1 MTTIEQD
8 IFGEYEFKIIAGIAV
23 LWMIWHH
30 LFTYPFY
37 ILPEIHYGSYFGSL
51 SDKIIWQTSRIGNIC
66 VYIFAFSSGYSLY
79 KNQHNNTFRVRI
91 KRLFKFLRILW
102 LLCFMVWVTSL
113 LFGYGLPGIKD
124 MTLSLFGIGNAGG
137 FPTIGFSWYAAYY
150 TFFVLVSPII
160 CNSLR
165 GGALRDTLIISL
177 ICCILFSYQ
186 YISGDN
192 IYWFPL
198 MSSVI
203 GYLAAKNSWLNRLY
217 IRLNWISTIYIFML
231 LFVVLT
237 FQWGLCQAID
247 HGLGKQLLVLI
258 SMAEGIVAL
267 FFVLFT
273 VVLIKSIRLSRV
285 YAILLFIG
293 ELSTYLWFI
302 HSIPFSAFQQLQ
314 SIVYYVTEPL
324 IIFILFVCM
333 MIPVALLIKK
343 IISLVDSYHS
353 KPQVKLQ

>member
-1 MTTIEQD
+1 M
-8 IFGEYEFKIIAGIAV
+8 
-23 LWMIWHH
+23 
-30 LFTYPFY
+30 
-37 ILPEIHYGSYFGSL
+37 
-51 SDKIIWQTSRIGNIC
+51 
-66 VYIFAFSSGYSLY
+66 
-79 KNQHNNTFRVRI
+79 
-91 KRLFKFLRILW
+91 
-102 LLCFMVWVTSL
+102 
-113 LFGYGLPGIKD
+113 
-124 MTLSLFGIGNAGG
+124 
-137 FPTIGFSWYAAYY
+137 
-150 TFFVLVSPII
+150 
-160 CNSLR
+160 
-165 GGALRDTLIISL
+165 
-177 ICCILFSYQ
+177 FSYQ

-314 SIVYYVTEPL
+314 SHCLLCYRAIDYFYLVRVYDDTCRS
-324 IIFILFVCM
+324 IN
-333 MIPVALLIKK
+333 KK
-343 IISLVDSYHS
+343 NN
-353 KPQVKLQ
+353 

>member
-1 MTTIEQD
+1 M
-8 IFGEYEFKIIAGIAV
+8 
-23 LWMIWHH
+23 
-30 LFTYPFY
+30 
-37 ILPEIHYGSYFGSL
+37 
-51 SDKIIWQTSRIGNIC
+51 
-66 VYIFAFSSGYSLY
+66 
-79 KNQHNNTFRVRI
+79 
-91 KRLFKFLRILW
+91 
-102 LLCFMVWVTSL
+102 
-113 LFGYGLPGIKD
+113 
-124 MTLSLFGIGNAGG
+124 
-137 FPTIGFSWYAAYY
+137 
-150 TFFVLVSPII
+150 
-160 CNSLR
+160 
-165 GGALRDTLIISL
+165 
-177 ICCILFSYQ
+177 FSYQ

-217 IRLNWISTIYIFML
+217 ARLNRISTIYIFML

-314 SIVYYVTEPL
+314 HIVYYVTEPL